1 MTPDTNVTLEDLYP
15 GAVYEIQLAAF
26 SHGLPSERHTV
37 LKPVRPLPAEW
48 MVVERASSNAVT
60 VRWRGPSSG
69 AVGSFALRYRAS
81 GDWRRLDPLP
91 PAADAAEIGNMTH
104 GEHYEIQL
112 DTASE
117 DAAGETVE
125 SGRPLAAEHTVRPNP
140 VSNVAQ
146 LADTRNVTLE
156 WPRPEGRVERYEVRW
171 REEEGAGAGGRNVS
185 AEGAGRTVRA
195 LLDALLPGRGYA
207 VAITAHSHDLASDVF
222 RMHTRT
228 STYSSRDTTV
238 NLQLSVRSIRPRR
251 FTFGFRVS
259 LK

>member
-1 MTPDTNVTLEDLYP
+1 MTADTNATLEDLYP
-15 GAVYEIQLAAF
+15 GAVYEIQLVAI

-69 AVGSFALRYRAS
+69 AVGSFALRYRAG
-81 GDWRRLDPLP
+81 GDWRRLEPLP

-171 REEEGAGAGGRNVS
+171 REEEGEGAGARNVS

-195 LLDALLPGRGYA
+195 LLDALAPGRGYA
-207 VAITAHSHDLASDVF
+207 VAITAHSHGLPSDVF
-222 RMHTRT
+222 RMRTRT
-228 STYSSRDTTV
+228 STYSSRAARPSISNYPIDRFH
-238 NLQLSVRSIRPRR
+238 LGDSRSA
-251 FTFGFRVS
+251 FAYH
-259 LK
+259 